1 MTEDLTDEFDDY
13 KSKSQ
18 LKREMHALQALGQR
32 LLELK
37 PDILKQIPLN
47 DRLRQAVEEGKRI
60 KSFNA
65 QKRHL
70 QFIGKLMRDQDT
82 EAIIA
87 TLDRLDST
95 SEESA
100 RRFHLLERWRDRL
113 LDDTTSQESL
123 NELVTQCPEVEI
135 QHVRQLIR
143 QAHKETAANK
153 PPSASRK
160 LFRYLRELDQQQDF
174 LGKTS

>member
-1 MTEDLTDEFDDY
+1 MTDEALPEEFDDY

-18 LKREMHALQALGQR
+18 LKREMHALLALGQR

-37 PDILKQIPLN
+37 PDILNQLPLN
-47 DRLRQAVEEGKRI
+47 DRLRQALEEGKRI

-113 LDDTTSQESL
+113 IDESTSQESL
-123 NELVTQCPEVEI
+123 NELMAQCPEVEV

-143 QAHKETAANK
+143 QAHKEAANNK

-160 LFRYLRELDQQQDF
+160 LFRYLRELDLQHNF
-174 LGKTS
+174 LG

>member
-1 MTEDLTDEFDDY
+1 MMTDEALPEEFDDY

-18 LKREMHALQALGQR
+18 LKREMHALLALGQR

-37 PDILKQIPLN
+37 PDILNQLPLN
-47 DRLRQAVEEGKRI
+47 DRLRQALEEGKRI

-113 LDDTTSQESL
+113 IDESTSQESL
-123 NELVTQCPEVEI
+123 NELMAQCPEVEV

-143 QAHKETAANK
+143 QAHKEAANNK

-160 LFRYLRELDQQQDF
+160 LFRYLRELDLQHNF
-174 LGKTS
+174 LG

>member
-1 MTEDLTDEFDDY
+1 MMTDEALPEEFDDY

-18 LKREMHALQALGQR
+18 LKREMHALLALGQR

-37 PDILKQIPLN
+37 PDILNQLPLN
-47 DRLRQAVEEGKRI
+47 DRLRQALEEGKRI

-113 LDDTTSQESL
+113 IDESTSQESL
-123 NELVTQCPEVEI
+123 NELMAQCPEVEV

-143 QAHKETAANK
+143 QAHKEAANNK

-160 LFRYLRELDQQQDF
+160 LFRYLRELDLQQNF
-174 LGKTS
+174 LG

>member
-1 MTEDLTDEFDDY
+1 MMTDEALPEEFDDY

-18 LKREMHALQALGQR
+18 LKREMHSLLALGQR

-37 PDILKQIPLN
+37 PDILNQLPLN
-47 DRLRQAVEEGKRI
+47 DRLRQALEEGKRI

-113 LDDTTSQESL
+113 IDESTSQESL
-123 NELVTQCPEVEI
+123 NELMAQCPEVEV

-143 QAHKETAANK
+143 QAHKEAANNK

-160 LFRYLRELDQQQDF
+160 LFRYLRELDLQQNF
-174 LGKTS
+174 LG

>member
-1 MTEDLTDEFDDY
+1 MTDEALPEEFDDY

-18 LKREMHALQALGQR
+18 LKREMHSLLALGQR

-37 PDILKQIPLN
+37 PDILNQLPLN
-47 DRLRQAVEEGKRI
+47 DRLRQALEEGKRI

-113 LDDTTSQESL
+113 IDESTSQESL
-123 NELVTQCPEVEI
+123 NELMAQCPEVEV

-143 QAHKETAANK
+143 QAHKEAANNK

-160 LFRYLRELDQQQDF
+160 LFRYLRELDLQQNF
-174 LGKTS
+174 LG

>member
-1 MTEDLTDEFDDY
+1 MTDEALPEEFDDY

-18 LKREMHALQALGQR
+18 LKREMHALLALGQR

-37 PDILKQIPLN
+37 PDILNQLPLN
-47 DRLRQAVEEGKRI
+47 DRLRQALEEGKRI

-113 LDDTTSQESL
+113 IDESTSQESL
-123 NELVTQCPEVEI
+123 NELMAQCPEVEV

-143 QAHKETAANK
+143 QAHKEAANNK

-160 LFRYLRELDQQQDF
+160 LFRYLRELDLQQNF
-174 LGKTS
+174 LG